1 MGKNKGTK
9 KRKLLQENPVA
20 EDHAMDEEQPEQQVE
35 QGGEQAEPPI
45 DQTEARESD
54 EEENEEEGAEDR
66 GKMKVPELPP
76 HVEHILPWG
85 MVADMLMQSGNGST
99 TLYDILRSVVQQ
111 SHGLNNIATGRK
123 TGL

>member
-1 MGKNKGTK
+1 MRSLVRLNKTNAIVRANDVRYKISFNNWLVVNTKWDIFIVKMGKNKGTK

-76 HVEHILPWG
+76 HVEHI
-85 MVADMLMQSGNGST
+85 
-99 TLYDILRSVVQQ
+99 
-111 SHGLNNIATGRK
+111 
-123 TGL
+123 

>member
-54 EEENEEEGAEDR
+54 GEEN
-66 GKMKVPELPP
+66 
-76 HVEHILPWG
+76 
-85 MVADMLMQSGNGST
+85 
-99 TLYDILRSVVQQ
+99 
-111 SHGLNNIATGRK
+111 
-123 TGL
+123 